1 MRLRVSDSQS
11 DLDSIRNSYDVFLFF
26 FWGGRGTQVELVFVW
41 LQVSVFDLG
50 KVAEI
55 ICVQWCYWGPV

>member
-1 MRLRVSDSQS
+1 MDTSGQIVTWTAFAILAM
-11 DLDSIRNSYDVFLFF
+11 FF
-26 FWGGRGTQVELVFVW
+26 FVFVFWIGGSQVELVFVW

-55 ICVQWCYWGPV
+55 ICVQYCYLGLV